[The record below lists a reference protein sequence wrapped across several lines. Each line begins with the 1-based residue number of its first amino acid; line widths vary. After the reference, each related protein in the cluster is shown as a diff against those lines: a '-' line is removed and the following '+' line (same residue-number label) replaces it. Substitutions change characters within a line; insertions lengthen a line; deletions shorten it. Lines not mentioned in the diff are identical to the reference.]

1 VKNLFILKQEP
12 DIAIQAIM
20 KESSKHAE
28 IIVVD
33 LREDQDY
40 ERVVDHIE
48 TCDKVIT
55 W

>member
-1 VKNLFILKQEP
+1 MKVLFILKEEP
-12 DIAIQAIM
+12 DTAIQEIM
-20 KESSKHAE
+20 KESSKNAE

-33 LREDQDY
+33 LRENQDY
-40 ERVVDHIE
+40 ERVVDYIE

>member
-12 DIAIQAIM
+12 DTAIQAIM
-20 KESSKHAE
+20 KESSKDAE

-33 LREDQDY
+33 LRENQDY